1 MFSRRLII
9 RLTLNH
15 IASWGLMIEKII
27 FIYLQIKKK
36 NLNGVKCIKDEDLR
50 VLIKEKQIKERWE
63 SCFDKN
69 FMEAIQK
76 LVRIE

>member
-1 MFSRRLII
+1 
-9 RLTLNH
+9 
-15 IASWGLMIEKII
+15 MIEKII
-27 FIYLQIKKK
+27 FIYLQKKK
-36 NLNGVKCIKDEDLR
+36 NLNGIKCIKDEDLR
-50 VLIKEKQIKERWE
+50 VLIKEKQIRERWK